1 MIFQSI
7 SALLNLMPIKIQ
19 KGFSAILVVV
29 LMVVLAGLVLGGIYY
44 YSEIYQPQQYSNAII
59 SLFDKVTDRLQ
70 QREQKDTSRLKD
82 NKDYQGAL
90 EIVLERQK
98 FLEGIQNEL
107 QALKPPRKFK
117 QTHEDFQVV
126 LGWLIDSNARF
137 EKMIDLATK
146 GWEFYDLIKV
156 DIPQGQ
162 TVGQFLT
169 IWEVRFPKAKVAAL
183 KLFQTE
189 LPSGS
194 DEASFSKMKTLWQEA
209 EEGFDA
215 NLVYFRV
222 QDKNLPLSSMS
233 EKISQELSQTEQDK
247 LAKVNKI
254 DELLSLL
261 ESKIIIYTADRIA
274 ATTFPDPPQDINSR
288 GQRLESI
295 IKELKKK
302 YQK

>member
-1 MIFQSI
+1 MKRNTNV
-7 SALLNLMPIKIQ
+7 LLKLMPIKKQ
-19 KGFSAILVVV
+19 SGFSVILVVV
-29 LMVVLAGLVLGGIYY
+29 LMVVLAAGVLGGIYY
-44 YSEIYQPQQYSNAII
+44 YTQIYQPKQYANAII

-90 EIVLERQK
+90 EIVLERQN
-98 FLEGIQNEL
+98 FLLGIQTQL
-107 QALKPPRKFK
+107 QALKPPKKFE

-126 LGWLIDSNARF
+126 LGWLVDANARF

-183 KLFQTE
+183 KLFQSE

-194 DEASFSKMKTLWQEA
+194 DEASFSKMKTLWGEA

-233 EKISQELSQTEQDK
+233 EKISQDLSQTEQDK

-261 ESKIIIYTADRIA
+261 ENKLIIYTADRIA

-288 GQRLESI
+288 GQRLETV
-295 IKELKKK
+295 IKELKEK

>member
-1 MIFQSI
+1 
-7 SALLNLMPIKIQ
+7 MPIKIQ
-19 KGFSAILVVV
+19 SGFSTIIIVI
-29 LMVVLAGLVLGGIYY
+29 LMVILASLTLGGIYY
-44 YSEIYQPQQYSNAII
+44 YSQVYQPQQYSNAII

-90 EIVLERQK
+90 EIVLERQN
-98 FLEGIQNEL
+98 FLLGIQSQL
-107 QALKPPRKFK
+107 QALKPPKNFE
-117 QTHEDFQVV
+117 QTHEDFQAI
-126 LGWLIDSNARF
+126 LGWLIDANARF

-169 IWEVRFPKAKVAAL
+169 IWEVRFPKAKEAAL
-183 KLFQTE
+183 KLFQSE
-189 LPSGS
+189 LPPAS
-194 DEASFSKMKTLWQEA
+194 DEASWNKMKTLWQEV

-233 EKISQELSQTEQDK
+233 EKISQELPQTEQNK
-247 LAKVNKI
+247 LAKVNKL

-261 ESKIIIYTADRIA
+261 ENKIIIYTADRIA

-288 GQRLESI
+288 GQRLETI
-295 IKELKKK
+295 LKELKQK